1 MINFSEKVILLPAG
15 AKFWQTGESLSKFIG
30 DKSLDFYE
38 GQLALWC
45 PPRPETKLGPTV
57 TATTTALVCTE
68 GETYGCESKT
78 ACVSLQKLVAIFT
91 LLFMPLLDI

>member
-1 MINFSEKVILLPAG
+1 MIDFSEKVILLPAG

-57 TATTTALVCTE
+57 TATTTAVKVKPMDVKAKQPVCH
-68 GETYGCESKT
+68 SRN
-78 ACVSLQKLVAIFT
+78 
-91 LLFMPLLDI
+91 

>member
-1 MINFSEKVILLPAG
+1 MIEFSEKVILPLAG
-15 AKFWQTGESLSKFIG
+15 VKFWQTGESLSKFIG

-57 TATTTALVCTE
+57 NATTALACSE

-78 ACVSLQKLVAIFT
+78 AYVSLQKLAAIFT

>member
-1 MINFSEKVILLPAG
+1 MVEFSEKVILPPAG

-30 DKSLDFYE
+30 DKSLNFFE

-57 TATTTALVCTE
+57 NATTALVLSE
-68 GETYGCESKT
+68 GETHGCESKT
-78 ACVSLQKLVAIFT
+78 ACVSFQKLAVTFT